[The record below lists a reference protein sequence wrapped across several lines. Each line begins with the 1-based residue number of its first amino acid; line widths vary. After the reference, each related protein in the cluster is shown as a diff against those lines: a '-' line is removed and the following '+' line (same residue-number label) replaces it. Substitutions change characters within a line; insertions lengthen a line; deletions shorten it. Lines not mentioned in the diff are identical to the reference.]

1 MGLFVTVEVNL
12 AKFQIIAHSLQIQFS
27 FFSFNT
33 KALENFGISTELRHY
48 FRAELRPEVALR
60 HQLIPIRSVTAP

>member
-27 FFSFNT
+27 FFPFNT

-48 FRAELRPEVALR
+48 FLAELLQLALHR
-60 HQLIPIRSVTAP
+60 QLIPIRSVTAP